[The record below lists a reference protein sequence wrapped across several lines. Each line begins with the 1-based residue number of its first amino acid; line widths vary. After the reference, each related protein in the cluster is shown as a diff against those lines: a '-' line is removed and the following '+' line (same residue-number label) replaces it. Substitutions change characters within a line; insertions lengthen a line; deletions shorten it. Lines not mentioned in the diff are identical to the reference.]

1 MTGFLWS
8 DDADAFFG
16 EQPNAGLNKSNTP
29 SKSQD
34 KLTSNS
40 ASNAK
45 SKSPAKAI
53 SKPRAG
59 TSSEAPLSVAQL
71 NAWIK
76 NAIEQT
82 VPTFWLAGE
91 IGNLNQSASGHV
103 YLTIKDASSQ
113 VSAVLWRSTFE
124 RIGMDLREG
133 MAVLVQGRIEV
144 YGPRGTYQ
152 VIITRMEQQGLGA
165 LQAAFRRL
173 HAKLEKEGLFA
184 HERKK
189 LLPAFPTRIGF
200 VTSPSGAAIHDFTQV
215 LKRRWP
221 GASVLIIPSRVQGDG
236 AAHEIA
242 EGIRVAA
249 QIKPALDVL
258 VVGRGGGSLEDLWC
272 FNEEEVVR
280 AVAAC
285 PLPTVSAVGHEIDVT
300 LCDLAADV
308 RALTPSE
315 AAERIVPSR
324 DDVFETLVGVQ
335 RRLDTLLLHRLSQ
348 AELRL
353 QSIASRPIFQSPE
366 RLLETPM
373 QRLDDL
379 HESLDGVIDE
389 LMQSRSEQLERVSQ
403 VLDAISPLKTLAR
416 GYSVTLDDRSN
427 KVIMSTE
434 HIKPGQLVRTKLSDG
449 EFLSKIVED

>member
-8 DDADAFFG
+8 EDADAFFG
-16 EQPNAGLNKSNTP
+16 EKQNARPNQS
-29 SKSQD
+29 D
-34 KLTSNS
+34 K
-40 ASNAK
+40 
-45 SKSPAKAI
+45 PAKQT
-53 SKPRAG
+53 SKPTVKTSAKPRPG
-59 TSSEAPLSVAQL
+59 TSSDAPLSVAQL

-82 VPTFWLAGE
+82 VPTFWLEGE

-103 YLTIKDASSQ
+103 YLTIKDATSQ
-113 VSAVLWRSTFE
+113 VSAVLWRSAYE

-152 VIITRMEQQGLGA
+152 VIIARMEQKGLGA

-184 HERKK
+184 SERKK
-189 LLPAFPTRIGF
+189 PLPAFPSRIGF

-236 AAHEIA
+236 AALEIA
-242 EGIRVAA
+242 EGIRVASLL
-249 QIKPALDVL
+249 KPALDVL

-272 FNEEEVVR
+272 FNEEVVVR
-280 AVAAC
+280 AIAAC

-300 LCDLAADV
+300 LSDLAADV

-324 DDVFETLVGVQ
+324 DDVFDTLTEFQ
-335 RRLDTLLLHRLSQ
+335 RRLDSLLLHRLSQ
-348 AELRL
+348 AEMRL
-353 QSIASRPIFQSPE
+353 QSISSRPALQSPE

-373 QRLDDL
+373 QLLDDM
-379 HESLDGVIDE
+379 HESLDNRIDV
-389 LMQSRSEQLERVSQ
+389 LIQTRTEQLERVSQ

-416 GYSVTLDDRSN
+416 GYSVTLDADSD
-427 KVIMSTE
+427 KVIMSIE
-434 HIKPGQLVRTKLSDG
+434 HVKPEQLIRTKLCDG
-449 EFLSKIVED
+449 EFISKIV

>member
-16 EQPNAGLNKSNTP
+16 EQPKSHSSKLQP
-29 SKSQD
+29 SSNPKSSGIPEP
-34 KLTSNS
+34 KNPGKTL
-40 ASNAK
+40 AK
-45 SKSPAKAI
+45 P
-53 SKPRAG
+53 KPG
-59 TSSEAPLSVAQL
+59 TSSDAPLTVAQL
-71 NAWIK
+71 NQWIK

-82 VPTFWLAGE
+82 VPSFWLSGE

-103 YLTIKDASSQ
+103 YLTIKDSTSQ
-113 VSAVLWRSTFE
+113 LSAVLWRSTFE

-152 VIITRMEQQGLGA
+152 LIINRMEQQGLGA

-184 HERKK
+184 AERKK
-189 LLPAFPTRIGF
+189 ELPTYPVRIGF

-236 AAHEIA
+236 AAAEIA

-249 QIKPALDVL
+249 LIRPALDVL

-272 FNEEEVVR
+272 FNEELVVR
-280 AVAAC
+280 AIASC
-285 PLPTVSAVGHEIDVT
+285 PLPTVSAVGHEVDVT

-324 DDVFETLVGVQ
+324 EDVLETLVSIQ
-335 RRLDTLLLHRLSQ
+335 RRLDALLVHRLSQ
-348 AELRL
+348 AEMRL
-353 QSIASRPIFQSPE
+353 QSVASRPILQSPE
-366 RLLETPM
+366 RLLETPT

-379 HESLDGVIDE
+379 HESLDHFIDGVI
-389 LMQSRSEQLERVSQ
+389 QSSSEQLERVSQ

-416 GYSVTLDDRSN
+416 GYSVTLDAESD
-427 KVIMSTE
+427 KVIMSIE
-434 HIKPGQLVRTKLSDG
+434 HVKPGQLIRTKLCDG
-449 EFLSKIVED
+449 EFISKVEPI

>member
-8 DDADAFFG
+8 DDADSFFG
-16 EQPNAGLNKSNTP
+16 EQPKAKTP
-29 SKSQD
+29 S
-34 KLTSNS
+34 TPP
-40 ASNAK
+40 ATTPHPAPAK
-45 SKSPAKAI
+45 SPTKAPAKA
-53 SKPRAG
+53 KPGA
-59 TSSEAPLSVAQL
+59 SSDAPLSVGQL

-76 NAIEQT
+76 NSIEQT
-82 VPTFWLAGE
+82 VPTFWLVGE

-103 YLTIKDASSQ
+103 YLTIKDSTSQ

-124 RIGMDLREG
+124 RLGMDLREG

-152 VIITRMEQQGLGA
+152 VIIARMEQQGLGA

-184 HERKK
+184 PERKK
-189 LLPAFPTRIGF
+189 PLPTFPSRIGF

-236 AAHEIA
+236 AAEEIA

-249 QIKPALDVL
+249 LLRPALDVL

-272 FNEEEVVR
+272 FNEEVVVR
-280 AVAAC
+280 AIAAC

-324 DDVFETLVGVQ
+324 DDVYGSLTKVQ
-335 RRLDTLLLHRLSQ
+335 HRIDTLLLNQLSQ
-348 AELRL
+348 SEMRL
-353 QSIASRPIFQSPE
+353 KSMASRPIFQSPE
-366 RLLETPM
+366 RLLETPT

-379 HESLDGVIDE
+379 HESLDNKLDVII
-389 LMQSRSEQLERVSQ
+389 QSRTEQLERVSQ

-416 GYSVTLDDRSN
+416 GYSVTLDAESD
-427 KVIMSTE
+427 KVVMSVE
-434 HIKPGQLVRTKLSDG
+434 HVKSGQQIRTKLSDG
-449 EFLSKIVED
+449 EFVSKVL

>member
-16 EQPNAGLNKSNTP
+16 EQPNADS
-29 SKSQD
+29 SQR
-34 KLTSNS
+34 NP
-40 ASNAK
+40 
-45 SKSPAKAI
+45 PAKTPGK
-53 SKPRAG
+53 KPANARPG
-59 TSSEAPLSVAQL
+59 SSSDTPLSVAQL
-71 NAWIK
+71 NAWVK
-76 NAIEQT
+76 NAIEQS

-103 YLTIKDASSQ
+103 YLTIKDATSQ

-124 RIGMDLREG
+124 RIGLDLREG

-152 VIITRMEQQGLGA
+152 MIIARLEQQGLGA

-173 HAKLEKEGLFA
+173 HIKLEKEGLFA
-184 HERKK
+184 PERKK
-189 LLPAFPTRIGF
+189 SLPAFPTRIGF

-236 AAHEIA
+236 AALEIA

-249 QIKPALDVL
+249 LLIPALDVL

-272 FNEEEVVR
+272 FNEEVVVR

-324 DDVFETLVGVQ
+324 DEVFETLAAVQ
-335 RRLDTLLLHRLSQ
+335 RRLDSLLMHRLSQ
-348 AELRL
+348 SEMRL
-353 QSIASRPIFQSPE
+353 QSLASRPVLQSPE
-366 RLLETPM
+366 RLLETPT
-373 QRLDDL
+373 QLLDDL
-379 HESLDGVIDE
+379 HESLDNTIDG
-389 LMQSRSEQLERVSQ
+389 LIQARTEQLERVSQ

-416 GYSVTLDDRSN
+416 GYSVTLDAESE
-427 KVIMSTE
+427 KVIMSIE
-434 HIKPGQLVRTKLSDG
+434 HVKPGQLIRTKLSDG
-449 EFLSKIVED
+449 EFLSKVFS

>member
-16 EQPNAGLNKSNTP
+16 EQPKAS
-29 SKSQD
+29 SSQGNRPP
-34 KLTSNS
+34 KPTSMP
-40 ASNAK
+40 
-45 SKSPAKAI
+45 PAKATAQV
-53 SKPRAG
+53 RAG
-59 TSSEAPLSVAQL
+59 TSSDAPLSVAQL

-82 VPTFWLAGE
+82 VPIFWLAGE

-103 YLTIKDASSQ
+103 YLTIKDATSQ

-184 HERKK
+184 PERKK
-189 LLPAFPTRIGF
+189 PLPAFPTRIGF

-236 AAHEIA
+236 AALEIA

-249 QIKPALDVL
+249 LLKPALDVL

-272 FNEEEVVR
+272 FNEEVVVR
-280 AVAAC
+280 AIAAC

-324 DDVFETLVGVQ
+324 DDVFETLAAIQ
-335 RRLDTLLLHRLSQ
+335 RRLDSLLLHRLSQ
-348 AELRL
+348 AEMKL
-353 QSIASRPIFQSPE
+353 QSIASRPVLQSPE
-366 RLLETPM
+366 RLLETPT
-373 QRLDDL
+373 QLLDDM
-379 HESLDGVIDE
+379 HESLDNMIDV
-389 LMQSRSEQLERVSQ
+389 LMQSRTEQLERVSQ

-416 GYSVTLDDRSN
+416 GYSVTLDANSD
-427 KVIMSTE
+427 KVIMSVE
-434 HIKPGQLVRTKLSDG
+434 HVKKDQLIRTKLSDG
-449 EFLSKIVED
+449 EFLSKIV

>member
-8 DDADAFFG
+8 EDADAFFG
-16 EQPNAGLNKSNTP
+16 ERQNAHPSQSNKP
-29 SKSQD
+29 SKQ
-34 KLTSNS
+34 
-40 ASNAK
+40 
-45 SKSPAKAI
+45 P
-53 SKPRAG
+53 SKPTVKTSAKPRPG
-59 TSSEAPLSVAQL
+59 TSSDAPLSVAQL

-82 VPTFWLAGE
+82 VPTFWLEGE

-103 YLTIKDASSQ
+103 YLTIKDATSQ
-113 VSAVLWRSTFE
+113 VSAVLWRSAYE

-152 VIITRMEQQGLGA
+152 VIIARMEQKGLGA

-184 HERKK
+184 SERKK
-189 LLPAFPTRIGF
+189 PLPAFPSRIGF

-236 AAHEIA
+236 AALEIA
-242 EGIRVAA
+242 EGIRVASLL
-249 QIKPALDVL
+249 KPALDVL

-272 FNEEEVVR
+272 FNEEVVVR
-280 AVAAC
+280 AIAAC

-300 LCDLAADV
+300 LSDLAADV

-324 DDVFETLVGVQ
+324 DDVFETLTEVQ

-348 AELRL
+348 AEMRL
-353 QSIASRPIFQSPE
+353 QSISSRPVLHSPE

-373 QRLDDL
+373 QLLDDM
-379 HESLDGVIDE
+379 HESLDNRIDV
-389 LMQSRSEQLERVSQ
+389 LIQTRTEQLERVSQ

-416 GYSVTLDDRSN
+416 GYSVTLDADSD
-427 KVIMSTE
+427 KVIMSIE
-434 HIKPGQLVRTKLSDG
+434 HVKPEQLIRTKLSDG
-449 EFLSKIVED
+449 EFVSKIV